1 MDSST
6 KTAQTMSHFEQ
17 SMIHEKKVILYS
29 LFDNFEA
36 QSARF

>member
-1 MDSST
+1 MDSSP

-17 SMIHEKKVILYS
+17 STIHEKKVISYG

-36 QSARF
+36 QSAQF